1 MFSTLSQREVLALD
15 CLTPAFYQRPTVK
28 VARDLL
34 GAVLIRVLPE
44 GLVAVRLTEV
54 EAYLGEGDPASH
66 TFRGR
71 RTARNASMWGEG
83 GRLYVY
89 FTYGLHHC
97 ANVVTRRAGEPEAV
111 LLRAGVVVA
120 GHGAVRARRSGRDDL
135 AGPAKLCQGLAIDRS
150 LDGVTLTPDAGLW
163 LAHDRWSAA
172 GVEVAA
178 LPRVGV
184 AYAGEAAAWPLRF
197 VLRVGKEPGAAAA
210 TP

>member
-1 MFSTLSQREVLALD
+1 MLALD
-15 CLTPAFYQRPTVK
+15 CLTPAFYQRPTVE

-34 GAVLIRVLPE
+34 GAVLVRALPE
-44 GLVAVRLTEV
+44 GLAAVRLTEV
-54 EAYLGEGDPASH
+54 EAYLGQDDPASH

-89 FTYGLHHC
+89 FTYGMHHC

-120 GHGAVRARRSGRDDL
+120 GHGAVRARRGGREDL
-135 AGPAKLCQGLAIDRS
+135 VGPAKLCQGLAIDRR
-150 LDGVTLTPDAGLW
+150 LDGVTLTPDVGLW
-163 LAHDRWSAA
+163 LARDRRAA
-172 GVEVAA
+172 ANVEVAA

-197 VLRVGKEPGAAAA
+197 VLRVGMEPAAAA
-210 TP
+210 VTP